1 MPETVLAYTA
11 NVSLKDYIEVEIFID
26 EVLTAA
32 DNARDTCDVK
42 HFIPK
47 LRIFLEEE
55 LKVRNEALANL

>member
-1 MPETVLAYTA
+1 MTREKAVKVSRALD
-11 NVSLKDYIEVEIFID
+11 NVEGFEIFID

-32 DNARDTCDVK
+32 DNAKDTCDVE

>member
-1 MPETVLAYTA
+1 MTREKAVK
-11 NVSLKDYIEVEIFID
+11 VSRALDNIEGFEIFID

-32 DNARDTCDVK
+32 DNAKDTCDVE

-55 LKVRNEALANL
+55 

>member
-1 MPETVLAYTA
+1 MTREQAVKVSRALE
-11 NVSLKDYIEVEIFID
+11 NVEGFEIFID

-55 LKVRNEALANL
+55 LKKRNEILANL

>member
-1 MPETVLAYTA
+1 MTREQAVKVSRALE
-11 NVSLKDYIEVEIFID
+11 NVEGFEIFMD

-32 DNARDTCDVK
+32 DDARDTCDVE

-55 LKVRNEALANL
+55 LKKRNEILANL